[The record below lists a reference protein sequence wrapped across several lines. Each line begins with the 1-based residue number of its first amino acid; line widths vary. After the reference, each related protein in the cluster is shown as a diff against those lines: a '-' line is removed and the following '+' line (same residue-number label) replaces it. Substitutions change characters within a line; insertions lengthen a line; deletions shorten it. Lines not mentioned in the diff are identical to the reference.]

1 MKKLLI
7 YGLLATA
14 LLPLAS
20 CGMDEPNDTQTPWR
34 EENDDWMLAKQ
45 MEKDADGNPVY
56 EKVNC
61 AWDPNAY
68 VLMQWHND
76 RSLTASKLKPIS
88 TSTVDVRYEVRT
100 IDGKEVDNSKNR
112 TTPAPGVYRSK
123 LNSNIT
129 GWVMGIATIHVGHTC
144 TILIPYSQAYGSIPY
159 NGLKAYSSLIFN
171 VRLVD
176 IPGFEKPI

>member
-1 MKKLLI
+1 
-7 YGLLATA
+7 
-14 LLPLAS
+14 
-20 CGMDEPNDTQTPWR
+20 
-34 EENDDWMLAKQ
+34 
-45 MEKDADGNPVY
+45 
-56 EKVNC
+56 
-61 AWDPNAY
+61 
-68 VLMQWHND
+68 MQWHND

-129 GWVMGIATIHVGHTC
+129 GWVMGIGNMHVGDTC